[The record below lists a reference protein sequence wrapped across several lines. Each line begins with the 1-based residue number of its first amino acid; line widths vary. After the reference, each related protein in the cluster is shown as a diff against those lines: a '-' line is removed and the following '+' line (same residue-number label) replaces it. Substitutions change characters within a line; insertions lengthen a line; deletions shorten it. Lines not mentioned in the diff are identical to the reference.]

1 MELRQLQYF
10 VRVVELGSM
19 SRAALELDMVQSAV
33 SQQISRLESELA
45 TRLLR
50 RTPQGVT
57 PTEAGL
63 AFFHEAQLTLRH
75 AEQARRAAHQA
86 RLSGAVSVGLA
97 RFCVA
102 RGTARV
108 AELTGALRHEEADE
122 DDLSWVSPAAAP
134 AP

>member
-50 RTPQGVT
+50 RTPHGVT

-63 AFFHEAQLTLRH
+63 AFFTRPSYLRTRS
-75 AEQARRAAHQA
+75 RRAAP
-86 RLSGAVSVGLA
+86 RI
-97 RFCVA
+97 R
-102 RGTARV
+102 RG
-108 AELTGALRHEEADE
+108 
-122 DDLSWVSPAAAP
+122 
-134 AP
+134 

>member
-50 RTPQGVT
+50 
-57 PTEAGL
+57 
-63 AFFHEAQLTLRH
+63 
-75 AEQARRAAHQA
+75 
-86 RLSGAVSVGLA
+86 
-97 RFCVA
+97 
-102 RGTARV
+102 
-108 AELTGALRHEEADE
+108 
-122 DDLSWVSPAAAP
+122 
-134 AP
+134 